1 MTAVREADLL
11 ERIPSRG
18 RWKDRIALWAPPIR
32 QPQFWVVQLLVL
44 SIAGAHTLIET
55 TEGVDLG
62 HANFIPVSLF
72 LLPVIYAGLAF
83 GLRGSAP
90 TALWCAALTIPNALL
105 WHPGEEAYAELWQA
119 GLVVAVGIFI
129 GQRIDRERA
138 ARIVAERRQRD
149 QQASEN
155 KYRTVFDSAGDA
167 ILLVNGESVIFDANA
182 AACQLLG
189 KTSNELRGKRLQHVA
204 SGALAEVAKDS
215 SSSRVIGPLTTPD
228 RPPQWLMPVHTQ
240 LQDAS
245 GRDLSLLLLR
255 DVSLQVERQQLLE
268 GFAAQTLAAREAERR
283 RIARDLHDGPIQSLV
298 HIWRSLDQIEV
309 EDDATQETIAAARTM
324 AEQVSAELRR
334 VSRELRPS
342 VLDDLGL
349 TAALKAETAAF
360 EHRSGIRTRYAE
372 HGNPDELTGELQLAV
387 LRVCQEA
394 LHNVERHAGASSVSV
409 AITVAPTGMELAV
422 ADNGRGIMHV
432 LRPSDLVAA
441 GKLGLVGM
449 QERARL
455 VGGMCEVS
463 GSPSGTTVRF
473 TAPAGRNPQ
482 ASPH

>member
-1 MTAVREADLL
+1 
-11 ERIPSRG
+11 
-18 RWKDRIALWAPPIR
+18 
-32 QPQFWVVQLLVL
+32 VQLLVL

-55 TEGVDLG
+55 TEAVDLG

-83 GLRGSAP
+83 GLRGSGP

-105 WHPGEEAYAELWQA
+105 FHPGAEAYGELWQA

-138 ARIVAERRQRD
+138 ARIDAERRQRE

-167 ILLVNGESVIFDANA
+167 ILLVNGDSVIFDANTA
-182 AACQLLG
+182 AGQLLG
-189 KTSNELRGKRLQHVA
+189 QTSKELRGQRLQHVA
-204 SGALAEVAKDS
+204 SGALTEVAKDS

-228 RPPQWLMPVHTQ
+228 RPPQWLMPVRTE

-245 GRDLSLLLLR
+245 GKDLTLVLLR

-283 RIARDLHDGPIQSLV
+283 RIARDLHDGPVQSLV
-298 HIWRSLDQIEV
+298 YLWRSLDQLEV
-309 EDDATQETIAAARTM
+309 EDEAAQETIAAAQTT

-334 VSRELRPS
+334 VSRDLRPS

-360 EHRSGIRTRYAE
+360 EHRSGIRARYTE
-372 HGNPDELTGELQLAV
+372 RGNPNELTDELQLAV
-387 LRVCQEA
+387 LRVYQEA
-394 LHNVERHAGASSVSV
+394 LHNVERHAGASGVSVS
-409 AITVAPTGMELAV
+409 ITVAPTGMELVV
-422 ADNGRGIMHV
+422 ADNGRGLRHV

-455 VGGMCEVS
+455 VGGTCEFS

-473 TAPAGRNPQ
+473 TAPAAGNPQ
-482 ASPH
+482 ATPY

>member
-1 MTAVREADLL
+1 
-11 ERIPSRG
+11 
-18 RWKDRIALWAPPIR
+18 
-32 QPQFWVVQLLVL
+32 
-44 SIAGAHTLIET
+44 
-55 TEGVDLG
+55 
-62 HANFIPVSLF
+62 
-72 LLPVIYAGLAF
+72 
-83 GLRGSAP
+83 
-90 TALWCAALTIPNALL
+90 
-105 WHPGEEAYAELWQA
+105 
-119 GLVVAVGIFI
+119 
-129 GQRIDRERA
+129 
-138 ARIVAERRQRD
+138 
-149 QQASEN
+149 
-155 KYRTVFDSAGDA
+155 
-167 ILLVNGESVIFDANA
+167 
-182 AACQLLG
+182 
-189 KTSNELRGKRLQHVA
+189 
-204 SGALAEVAKDS
+204 
-215 SSSRVIGPLTTPD
+215 
-228 RPPQWLMPVHTQ
+228 MPVHTQ

>member
-1 MTAVREADLL
+1 MTAVREADLMQRTL
-11 ERIPSRG
+11 PRG

-32 QPQFWVVQLLVL
+32 QTQFWVVQLLVL

-55 TEGVDLG
+55 TEAVDLG

-72 LLPVIYAGLAF
+72 LLPVIYAGMAF
-83 GLRGSAP
+83 GLRGSGP

-105 WHPGEEAYAELWQA
+105 FHPGAEAYGELWQA

-138 ARIVAERRQRD
+138 ARIVAERRQRE
-149 QQASEN
+149 QQASET

-167 ILLVNGESVIFDANA
+167 ILLVNGGSVIFDANA

-189 KTSNELRGKRLQHVA
+189 KTSKELRGQRLQHVA

-215 SSSRVIGPLTTPD
+215 LSSRVIGPLTTPD

-298 HIWRSLDQIEV
+298 HLWRSLDQIEV
-309 EDDATQETIAAARTM
+309 EDDATQETIAAARTT

-372 HGNPDELTGELQLAV
+372 HGNPDELTDELQLAV

-422 ADNGRGIMHV
+422 ADNGRGIRHV
-432 LRPSDLVAA
+432 VRPSDLVAA

-473 TAPAGRNPQ
+473 TAPAGGNPQ